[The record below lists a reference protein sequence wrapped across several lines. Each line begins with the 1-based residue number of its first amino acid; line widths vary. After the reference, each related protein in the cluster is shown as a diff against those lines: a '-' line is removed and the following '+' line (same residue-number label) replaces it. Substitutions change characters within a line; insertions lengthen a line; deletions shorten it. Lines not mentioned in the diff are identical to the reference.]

1 MTLINFICNNF
12 HLNSFRSF
20 QEVVCCV
27 IPIVFAIPT
36 FQVYFFNHLA
46 FINSR
51 KYEALAFTRKDVDL
65 NNKRLYA
72 NKTLSH
78 GEICSHF
85 SKHNLNKS

>member
-1 MTLINFICNNF
+1 
-12 HLNSFRSF
+12 
-20 QEVVCCV
+20 
-27 IPIVFAIPT
+27 
-36 FQVYFFNHLA
+36 LA

-85 SKHNLNKS
+85 SKHNLNKSC